1 VSCFLSLLLTPHT
14 YDRLEGELGFEPQDD
29 GPSIGDVLG
38 FNEAVSD
45 SLPGF
50 IEAHDG
56 GFIISGGTRARRG
69 RVEGKPK
76 ARSDIETI

>member
-1 VSCFLSLLLTPHT
+1 MSSVFLHLLLLSPYT
-14 YDRLEGELGFEPQDD
+14 YDRLEGELGFEPPDD
-29 GPSIGDVLG
+29 GPTIGDVLG

-69 RVEGKPK
+69 RVEGQLKT
-76 ARSDIETI
+76 S